1 LKVELGCGRAKKEG
15 FVGVDIEAYESVDIV
30 ADAGKVLPFKD
41 GSVTELRAMHLF
53 EHVPDTVG
61 LMREIYRAC
70 EPGAKITVEV
80 PYARSDGAFADPTHR
95 RAFTEYTWEY
105 FDRGRD
111 AWKLYQFDV
120 DFRIVSVSF
129 QYLKGKTLKK
139 IPLIGRGLRWLVRKM
154 LGRVLWN
161 VIFSV
166 TVELEAVKPARPGG
180 S

>member
-15 FVGVDIEAYESVDIV
+15 FIGVDIKPSGGVDIV
-30 ADAGKVLPFKD
+30 ADAGAVLPFKD
-41 GSVTELRAMHLF
+41 GSVTELRAIHLF
-53 EHVPDTVG
+53 EHVPDTVK

-70 EPGAKITVEV
+70 APGAKVTVEV
-80 PYARSDGAFADPTHR
+80 PHARSDGAFADPTHR

-120 DFRIVSVSF
+120 DFRIASVSF

-139 IPLIGRGLRWLVRKM
+139 IPLVGRGLRWLVRR
-154 LGRVLWN
+154 LLRRVLWN

-166 TVELEAVKPARPGG
+166 TVELEVVKPARPGG
-180 S
+180 G